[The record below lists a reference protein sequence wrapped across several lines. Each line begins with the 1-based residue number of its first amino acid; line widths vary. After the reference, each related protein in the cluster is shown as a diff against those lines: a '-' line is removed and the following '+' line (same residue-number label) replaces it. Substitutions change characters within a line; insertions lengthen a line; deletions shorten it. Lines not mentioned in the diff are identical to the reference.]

1 VARPPAS
8 NREHPIP
15 EDDEADY
22 HAWMNKGGYSLATQ
36 LHAGGDERSVVL
48 TVWGEGI
55 DASRPGQRARPGSPK
70 YLVDVE
76 LNPAGTIETVA
87 AASVVDLMNLLAT
100 WAPVCRPRTCVTR
113 PPSGGRRTTACPDP
127 GADKGLL
134 SGT

>member
-1 VARPPAS
+1 
-8 NREHPIP
+8 
-15 EDDEADY
+15 
-22 HAWMNKGGYSLATQ
+22 MNKGGYSLATQ

-76 LNPAGTIETVA
+76 LNPAGTVETVA

-100 WAPVCRPRTCVTR
+100 WAPVVQAAYVCDEAAERWKK
-113 PPSGGRRTTACPDP
+113 DN
-127 GADKGLL
+127 GL
-134 SGT
+134 S